1 MSNFSQIS
9 LLSLSLTLS
18 LSLPPLKRWQ
28 TFSLSRNFFL
38 ESEDW
43 AARGAKWSGYGAGLG
58 FPGVPGNGPR
68 VSLSEDL
75 FFPAKAGRERW
86 EGTGGNVI
94 NWLHDKTVLVPIR
107 RPSPDPPWLL
117 LKIWGH
123 ATHGDTRTRTRP
135 ASFRLSP
142 ALSRARRVGVASE
155 TFLPRRLPPHISPLC
170 LSLSREWKKYVSIFR
185 RDGN

>member
-9 LLSLSLTLS
+9 LLSFSLS
-18 LSLPPLKRWQ
+18 LSHSHSLHSNAGKR
-28 TFSLSRNFFL
+28 SLSRNFFL
-38 ESEDW
+38 ESEDR

-155 TFLPRRLPPHISPLC
+155 TFLPTPSHLPP
-170 LSLSREWKKYVSIFR
+170 LSLSVEGMEKICINF
-185 RDGN
+185 